1 MDNRKN
7 NGAKKGNDNGAGRK
21 PKHEE
26 EKQRYI
32 FESALKR
39 ITGEEETD
47 ESKILFLVDFA
58 LEKEGKKFIA
68 EHVFG
73 KAPQEINQKN
83 TELIVEKVGVLFN
96 KKK

>member
-1 MDNRKN
+1 MEDGRKN
-7 NGAKKGNDNGAGRK
+7 NGGNKNAGRK
-21 PKHEE
+21 PKRDE
-26 EKQRYI
+26 EKQKTI

-47 ESKILFLVDFA
+47 ESKIAFLEMFA
-58 LEKEGKKFIA
+58 EEKEGKKFIA

-83 TELIVEKVGVLFN
+83 TEVIAEKVDIIF

>member
-1 MDNRKN
+1 MIKN
-7 NGAKKGNDNGAGRK
+7 NHGGAREGGGRPKKRD
-21 PKHEE
+21 ED
-26 EKQRYI
+26 KQRVI

-73 KAPQEINQKN
+73 KAPQVNENRN
-83 TELIVEKVGVLFN
+83 MDVLEEKVGVLF
-96 KKK
+96 KKA

>member
-1 MDNRKN
+1 MEDGRKN
-7 NGAKKGNDNGAGRK
+7 NGGHKTAGRK

-26 EKQRYI
+26 EKQKAI

-39 ITGEEETD
+39 ITNIEDTD
-47 ESKILFLVDFA
+47 ESKIVFLEMFA
-58 LEKEGKKFIA
+58 EEKEGKKFIA

-73 KAPQEINQKN
+73 KAPQVVDNNIRM
-83 TELIVEKVGVLFN
+83 TEDEKIGVLF

>member
-1 MDNRKN
+1 MSEDKRKF
-7 NGAKKGNDNGAGRK
+7 NGGNKNAGRK
-21 PKHEE
+21 PKRDED
-26 EKQRYI
+26 KQKAI

-73 KAPQEINQKN
+73 KAPQVNENRNMDVI
-83 TELIVEKVGVLFN
+83 EEKVGVLF
-96 KKK
+96 KK

>member
-1 MDNRKN
+1 MADGRKN
-7 NGAKKGNDNGAGRK
+7 NGGNKNAGRK
-21 PKHEE
+21 PKRDE
-26 EKQRYI
+26 EKQKVI
-32 FESALKR
+32 FEAALKR

-47 ESKILFLVDFA
+47 ESKIAFLEMFA
-58 LEKEGKKFIA
+58 EEKEGKKFIA

-83 TELIVEKVGVLFN
+83 TEVVAEKVGIIF

>member
-1 MDNRKN
+1 MGQ
-7 NGAKKGNDNGAGRK
+7 NGGARPGAGRK
-21 PKHEE
+21 PKHDED
-26 EKQRYI
+26 KQKYI

-73 KAPQEINQKN
+73 KAPQVNENRN
-83 TELIVEKVGVLFN
+83 MDVLEEKVGVLF
-96 KKK
+96 KK

>member
-1 MDNRKN
+1 MGDGRKS
-7 NGAKKGNDNGAGRK
+7 NGAKKGEDRGAGRK
-21 PKHEE
+21 PKRDE
-26 EKQRYI
+26 EKQKVI

-47 ESKILFLVDFA
+47 ESKIAFLEMFA
-58 LEKEGKKFIA
+58 EEKEGKKFIA

-73 KAPQEINQKN
+73 KAPQEINQNN
-83 TELIVEKVGVLFN
+83 TEVVAEKVDIIF

>member
-1 MDNRKN
+1 MGSVKDNGGKRE
-7 NGAKKGNDNGAGRK
+7 GAGRK
-21 PKHEE
+21 PKRDED
-26 EKQRYI
+26 KQRVI

-73 KAPQEINQKN
+73 KAPQVNENRN
-83 TELIVEKVGVLFN
+83 MDVLEEKVGVLFN
-96 KKK
+96 KAK

>member
-26 EKQRYI
+26 EKQKYI

-39 ITGEEETD
+39 ITGTEETD
-47 ESKILFLVDFA
+47 ESKIRFLEIFSE
-58 LEKEGKKFIA
+58 EKEGKKFIA

-73 KAPQEINQKN
+73 KAPQVNENRN
-83 TELIVEKVGVLFN
+83 TEFIAEKVGVLFN

>member
-1 MDNRKN
+1 MEDGRKN
-7 NGAKKGNDNGAGRK
+7 NGGHKTAGRK

-26 EKQRYI
+26 EKQKFI

-39 ITGEEETD
+39 ITGTEETD
-47 ESKILFLVDFA
+47 ESKILFLEIFA
-58 LEKEGKKFIA
+58 EEKEGKKFIA

-83 TELIVEKVGVLFN
+83 TEVVAEKVDIIF

>member
-1 MDNRKN
+1 MEDGRKN
-7 NGAKKGNDNGAGRK
+7 NGGHKTAGRK

-26 EKQRYI
+26 EKQKYL

-39 ITGEEETD
+39 ITGEDETD
-47 ESKILFLVDFA
+47 ESKIAFLQMFA
-58 LEKEGKKFIA
+58 EEKEGKKFIA

-83 TELIVEKVGVLFN
+83 TEVVAEKVDIIF

>member
-1 MDNRKN
+1 MDGRKN
-7 NGAKKGNDNGAGRK
+7 NGGHKTAGRK

-26 EKQRYI
+26 DKQKFI

-39 ITGEEETD
+39 ITGTGETD
-47 ESKILFLVDFA
+47 ESKIIFLEMFA
-58 LEKEGKKFIA
+58 QEKEGKKFIA

-73 KAPQEINQKN
+73 KAPQINENRN
-83 TELIVEKVGVLFN
+83 TDVIPEKIGIVFN

>member
-1 MDNRKN
+1 MDGRKN
-7 NGAKKGNDNGAGRK
+7 NGGHKTAGRK

-26 EKQRYI
+26 DKQKFI

-39 ITGEEETD
+39 ITGTEETD
-47 ESKILFLVDFA
+47 ESKIIFLEMFA
-58 LEKEGKKFIA
+58 QEKEGKKFIA

-73 KAPQEINQKN
+73 KAPQINENRN
-83 TELIVEKVGVLFN
+83 TDVIPEKIGIVFN